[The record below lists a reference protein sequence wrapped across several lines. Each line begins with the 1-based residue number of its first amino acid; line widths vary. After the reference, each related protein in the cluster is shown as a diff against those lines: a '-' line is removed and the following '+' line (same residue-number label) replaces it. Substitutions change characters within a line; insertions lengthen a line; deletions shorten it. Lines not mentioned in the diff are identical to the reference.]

1 MLLMEH
7 PDFNPHIIHAFT
19 KGEPQAFE
27 TFFRLHY
34 RPLCYFAAQLI
45 GDPADAEDIVKD
57 SFVKLWHKHADFDS
71 PRTIKAFLYV
81 TTRNACINFLRRL
94 KVKNSFSR
102 EFAYLEESR
111 RDELVLNQLIRAEF
125 MQEIYNEIEKLP
137 EKRREVFK
145 LAYFEGLKNDEI
157 AERLHIS
164 VFTVKVHKGKA
175 LTTLRLHFTER
186 QVVFFIL
193 LSAQCMGLLERL

>member
-1 MLLMEH
+1 MNMEH
-7 PDFNPHIIHAFT
+7 PNFNPDIIHAFR
-19 KGEPQAFE
+19 KGDPQAFDA
-27 TFFRLHY
+27 FFRLHY

-45 GDPADAEDIVKD
+45 GDPSEAEDIVKD
-57 SFVKLWHKHADFDS
+57 TFVKLWHRHADFDN
-71 PRTIKAFLYV
+71 PHTIKAFLYV
-81 TTRNACINFLRRL
+81 TTRNAGINFLRHL
-94 KVKNSFSR
+94 KVKNNFSR

-157 AERLHIS
+157 AHRLDIS
-164 VFTVKVHKGKA
+164 VFTVKVQKGKA
-175 LTTLRLHFTER
+175 LTALRLRFSER
-186 QVVFFIL
+186 QVVL
-193 LSAQCMGLLERL
+193 LALLCMNIWS

>member
-1 MLLMEH
+1 MEQ
-7 PDFNPHIIHAFT
+7 PDFNPDIIHAFR
-19 KGEPQAFE
+19 KGDSQAFD

-34 RPLCYFAAQLI
+34 RPLCYFAAQMV
-45 GDPADAEDIVKD
+45 GNTPDAEDIAKD
-57 SFVKLWHKHADFDS
+57 AFVKLWHRHADFDS
-71 PRTIKAFLYV
+71 PNTIKGFLYV

-94 KVKNSFSR
+94 KVKNTFSR
-102 EFAYLEESR
+102 EFAYLEDSR

-125 MQEIYNEIEKLP
+125 MQEIYTEIEKLP

-157 AERLHIS
+157 AERLDIS

-175 LTTLRLHFTER
+175 LTSLRLRFSDRH
-186 QVVFFIL
+186 VIFFVL
-193 LSAQCMGLLERL
+193 LCVRCFGLINNYS